1 MPRQNTWSNSDG
13 LVVGFGTH
21 TSDNMV
27 PAVTSE
33 KGAVKTMQMLIVG
46 TQVPA
51 SWTSATVPPQGVL
64 IKRGSFIQ
72 RAKLVVQTAFTSGG
86 AGTLSIGTY
95 SPAAVTDVAAGLLS
109 AAALA
114 TINTVGA
121 VSVLAGTLV
130 NGVLPLGGTSDSDVL
145 ILPIFGTAAFTAGKA
160 VLTVEYVEPDY
171 NLTIAA

>member
-1 MPRQNTWSNSDG
+1 MPRQNTWVNSDG

-21 TSDNMV
+21 SSDNMV

-46 TQVPA
+46 TQVPS
-51 SWTSATVPPQGVL
+51 SWTSSTVPPQAAQ
-64 IKRGSFIQ
+64 IKRGSYIQ
-72 RAKLVVQTAFTSGG
+72 RAKLVVQQVFTSGG
-86 AGTLSIGTY
+86 AATLSIGTY
-95 SPAAVTDVAAGLLS
+95 SPTATTDVAAGLLS
-109 AAALA
+109 AAALT
-114 TINTVGA
+114 TIDAVGE

-130 NGVLPLGGTSDSDVL
+130 NGTIAVGATSDSDVI
-145 ILPIFGTAAFTAGKA
+145 ILPIFGTAAFTAGRA

>member
-1 MPRQNTWSNSDG
+1 MPRQNTWVNSDG

-33 KGAVKTMQMLIVG
+33 KGAVKTMQLLIVG
-46 TQVPA
+46 TQVPT
-51 SWTSATVPPQGVL
+51 SWSSSTVPPQAAQ
-64 IKRGSFIQ
+64 IKRGSYIQ
-72 RAKLVVQTAFTSGG
+72 RAKLVVQQIFTGSSS
-86 AGTLSIGTY
+86 TLSIGTY
-95 SPAAVTDVAAGLLS
+95 SPTGTTDVAAGLLS
-109 AAALA
+109 AAALT
-114 TINTVGA
+114 TIDAVGE

-130 NGVLPLGGTSDSDVL
+130 NGTVAVGATSDSDVI
-145 ILPIFGTAAFTAGKA
+145 ILPTWGTAAFTAGRA